1 MAWGRR
7 CEVGCESWPD
17 DDIYDTCPVCG
28 EPTERFSNLR
38 PISEEEARS
47 MRLTL
52 EFEQYYIDYCND
64 RRQPL
69 DGALP
74 MPSEEEARWD
84 EKYPEGRLN
93 GTER

>member
-7 CEVGCESWPD
+7 CDVGCESWPD
-17 DDIYDTCPVCG
+17 DDAYETCPVCG

-38 PISEEEARS
+38 PISDEEARS

-64 RRQPL
+64 RGQPQ
-69 DGALP
+69 DGGLP
-74 MPSEEEARWD
+74 MPPELEAKWD
-84 EKYPEGRLN
+84 EKYPEGRVY
-93 GTER
+93 GTDR